1 MSFLLG
7 VFTGLFVWHT
17 AIALLVMGMYASNI
31 DDTPL
36 PQVLFQISFALIFGL
51 LTVLTYV
58 EVL

>member
-17 AIALLVMGMYASNI
+17 AIALLVMGMYASGV

-36 PQVLFQISFALIFGL
+36 TQVLTQISFALIFGL